1 MPPPAFG
8 YEERNMMLVVGAPY
22 KARLFSIGKG
32 AIGSYSVS
40 PDLPSGLALDTSTG
54 VIVGTPEAAQKRT
67 DYVVRARNAFGVT
80 AAKAS
85 IEYLV
90 HVRCPHAHMP
100 TCSHAHVPTRAHT
113 CSHAHAMH
121 MHMHMLT
128 CSREVLEVLEG
139 LTHSQP

>member
-8 YEERNMMLVVGAPY
+8 YEERNMVLVVGAPY

-54 VIVGTPEAAQKRT
+54 VIVGNPEAAQKRT

-80 AAKAS
+80 AAKVSTLSTRVVPTCPRA
-85 IEYLV
+85 
-90 HVRCPHAHMP
+90 HMPTCPHAHMP
-100 TCSHAHVPTRAHT
+100 
-113 CSHAHAMH
+113 
-121 MHMHMLT
+121 T
-128 CSREVLEVLEG
+128 CSREVLEVLEV